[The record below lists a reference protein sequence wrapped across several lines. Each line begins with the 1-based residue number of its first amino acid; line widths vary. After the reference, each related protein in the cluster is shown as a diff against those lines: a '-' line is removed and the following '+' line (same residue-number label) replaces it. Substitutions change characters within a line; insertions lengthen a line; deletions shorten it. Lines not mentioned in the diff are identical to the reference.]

1 MATSKPATDHTRSTN
16 REFAD
21 ALPFDDTHDF
31 DDVARGLLAEL
42 PDGGRITDATGRVV
56 WDLSKFAYVLDGEAP
71 DSVNPSLWR
80 QTQLI
85 ATGGL
90 YEVTP
95 GIYQIRSADLSNMDV
110 IEGETGLIIVDP
122 LISAETAA
130 FALDLYYAHRPYKP
144 VVAVIYTHSHVDHF
158 GGVRGV
164 VDGDDVA
171 AGRVQIIA
179 PVGFTEAA
187 VAENVLAGNAMTR
200 RATYMY
206 GNLLEPG
213 PEGMVSPGLGLT
225 TSSGTVTLIPPT
237 LEITEEVQEL
247 TIDGVRF
254 TFMLAPDTEAPS
266 EMLFHLPDH
275 RALCSAEDATHTL
288 HNLYTLRGAKTRDAK
303 AWAYYLNKTIDL
315 FGDTSDVVFAQHHW
329 PTWGATNVVSFLEAQ
344 RDAYKFLHDQTLRL
358 ANQGMTMN
366 EISNTLDWP
375 ASLGAHWSTRG
386 YYGSV
391 SHNARAVYNLYLG
404 YFDGNPAHLNP
415 LAPTEEASKMVE
427 YMGGADAI
435 LERAAA
441 DFEAGSY
448 RFCAQVTNYVVFA
461 DPTNTAARELCADA
475 LEQLGYQCENG
486 VWRNFYL
493 SGALELRNG
502 VVPIDVPRS
511 ASVDFVQAMPL
522 AMVFDFMGV
531 RLDATKAVG
540 ADVTINVELSD
551 EPSWVLQLRNSVLN
565 AFHDRQST
573 SADVT
578 VRVSGV
584 DFRRALVLPEGFQT
598 GIAEGWIQ
606 LEGDVAKLLELFSM
620 LDSFDQ
626 WFAIVEP

>member
-1 MATSKPATDHTRSTN
+1 MSQSKPATEHTERAN
-16 REFAD
+16 HAVLGE
-21 ALPFDDTHDF
+21 LPFDDVSDF
-31 DDVARGLLAEL
+31 EDVARGLIAEL
-42 PDGGRITDATGRVV
+42 PNGGRITNEDGRVI
-56 WDLSKFAYVLDGEAP
+56 WDLSKFSYVLGAEAP
-71 DSVNPSLWR
+71 ASVNPSLWR

-90 YEVTP
+90 FEVVP

-110 IEGETGLIIVDP
+110 IEGETGVILVDP
-122 LISAETAA
+122 LISAETARA
-130 FALDLYYAHRPYKP
+130 ALDLYYEHRGHRP

-164 VDGDDVA
+164 VHGEDVA
-171 AGRVQIIA
+171 AGRVSIIA

-213 PEGMVSPGLGLT
+213 PTGMVSPGLGLT

-237 LEITEEVQEL
+237 VEITDEVQEL
-247 TIDGVRF
+247 TVDGVRF

-275 RALCSAEDATHTL
+275 RALCSAEDATHVL
-288 HNLYTLRGAKTRDAK
+288 HNLYTLRGARTRDAK
-303 AWAYYLNKTIDL
+303 AWAYYLNKTIEL
-315 FGDTSDVVFAQHHW
+315 FADETDVVFAQHHW
-329 PTWGATNVVSFLEAQ
+329 PTWGTDRVVSFLEAQ

-404 YFDGNPAHLNP
+404 FFDANPAHLNP
-415 LAPTEEASKMVE
+415 LAPVDEARKMVE
-427 YMGGADAI
+427 YMGGADAV
-435 LERAAA
+435 LEKARA
-441 DFEAGSY
+441 DLDAGEY

-461 DPTNTAARELCADA
+461 DPTNTEARQLCADA

-493 SGALELRNG
+493 TGALELRHG

-511 ASVDFVQAMPL
+511 ASADFVHAMPL
-522 AMVFDFMGV
+522 SMVFDFMGV
-531 RLDATKAVG
+531 RLDADKATGKDITV
-540 ADVTINVELSD
+540 NVALSD

-565 AFHDRQST
+565 AFEDRQSP
-573 SADVT
+573 SPDVT
-578 VRVSGV
+578 VRLSGF
-584 DFRRALVLPEGFQT
+584 DFRRALIMPEGFQA
-598 GIAEGWIQ
+598 GIGEGWIE
-606 LEGDVAKLLELFSM
+606 LDGDVAKLIELFAA
-620 LDSFDQ
+620 LDTFDP